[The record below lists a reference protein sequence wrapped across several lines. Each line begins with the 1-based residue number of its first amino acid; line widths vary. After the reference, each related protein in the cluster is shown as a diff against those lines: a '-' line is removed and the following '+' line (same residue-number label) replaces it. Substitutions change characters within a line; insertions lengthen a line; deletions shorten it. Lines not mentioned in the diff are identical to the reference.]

1 MSVVRSSWMDL
12 LKAFAIYLVIL
23 GHIINNRIK
32 GGYYH
37 PLIGIIYTIHIP
49 LFLMISGYFVKD
61 KTINMSFILSITRK
75 FIIPYTTWT
84 IILSLF
90 YLGINKIIDL
100 PIHDIFYTFV
110 NGWLT
115 NFLWFI
121 KAYLITYLLWQ
132 FLQKMSNWMRLYIG
146 CIILICFNLIFIGN
160 KIISELMS
168 LSLYTYSIFAFS
180 ACISPS
186 LKKPKN
192 YINLHKAISIICVF
206 LFIIFIPYYTT
217 NNNYFESSFNVLFYS
232 NNWHIFIIRFIG
244 GVSISIFLM
253 SLGYIA
259 KCNTAT
265 NCLKLFQNIGQNT
278 LSIYMLQS
286 LLVEA
291 ALNRFVQLP
300 NNHIGYITSIFIA
313 IFMTF
318 ISWYIIKCTTK
329 IKLLGVLLFGK

>member
-1 MSVVRSSWMDL
+1 MSEADSTKAIRSRL
-12 LKAFAIYLVIL
+12 GLKKEGCQI
-23 GHIINNRIK
+23 
-32 GGYYH
+32 
-37 PLIGIIYTIHIP
+37 T
-49 LFLMISGYFVKD
+49 
-61 KTINMSFILSITRK
+61 KTI
-75 FIIPYTTWT
+75 Y
-84 IILSLF
+84 
-90 YLGINKIIDL
+90 
-100 PIHDIFYTFV
+100 
-110 NGWLT
+110 
-115 NFLWFI
+115 
-121 KAYLITYLLWQ
+121 
-132 FLQKMSNWMRLYIG
+132 
-146 CIILICFNLIFIGN
+146 
-160 KIISELMS
+160 
-168 LSLYTYSIFAFS
+168 
-180 ACISPS
+180 
-186 LKKPKN
+186 
-192 YINLHKAISIICVF
+192 
-206 LFIIFIPYYTT
+206 
-217 NNNYFESSFNVLFYS
+217 
-232 NNWHIFIIRFIG
+232 IFIIRFIG